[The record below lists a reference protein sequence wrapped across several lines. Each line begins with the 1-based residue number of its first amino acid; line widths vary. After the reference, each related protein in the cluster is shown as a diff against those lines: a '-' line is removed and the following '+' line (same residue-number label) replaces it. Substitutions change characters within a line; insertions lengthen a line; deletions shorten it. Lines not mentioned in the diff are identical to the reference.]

1 MNVKLAAKKC
11 TEMYMDKL
19 KQILAQ
25 LRTKL
30 IVLQGIEN
38 VEVDDISNQEADPL
52 KTFTTANEVVD
63 SLKEWQ

>member
-1 MNVKLAAKKC
+1 
-11 TEMYMDKL
+11 MDKL